1 MRTYYLS
8 GMTILMFLLTS
19 GAAMADKHAKNVL
32 GTPLQQCSTKP
43 LTGFYRDGYC
53 RTGEGDTG
61 THVIAATVTQ
71 KFLDFTQLRGN
82 DLITPHPE
90 YNFPGLKPGDCW
102 CLCALRWKEA
112 YTAGVAPP
120 VNLNATHEKALEFIP
135 LDILEQFKK

>member
-1 MRTYYLS
+1 
-8 GMTILMFLLTS
+8 
-19 GAAMADKHAKNVL
+19 MADKDAKNVL

-61 THVIAATVTQ
+61 THLIAATVTQ
-71 KFLDFTQLRGN
+71 EFLDFTQLRGN

-120 VNLNATHEKALEFIP
+120 VNLDATHEKALEFIP
-135 LDILEQFKK
+135 VDILKQFKK

>member
-19 GAAMADKHAKNVL
+19 GAAMADKDAKNVL

-43 LTGFYRDGYC
+43 LTGYYRDGYC
-53 RTGEGDTG
+53 RTGERDTG

-71 KFLDFTQLRGN
+71 EFLDFTQLRGN

-112 YTAGVAPP
+112 YTAGVATP
-120 VNLNATHEKALEFIP
+120 VNLEATHEKALEYIP
-135 LDILEQFKK
+135 LDILQQFKK

>member
-19 GAAMADKHAKNVL
+19 GAAMADKDAKNVL

-53 RTGEGDTG
+53 RTGERDTG

-71 KFLDFTQLRGN
+71 EFLDFTQLRGN

-112 YTAGVAPP
+112 YTAGVATP
-120 VNLNATHEKALEFIP
+120 VNLEATHEKALEYIP
-135 LDILEQFKK
+135 LDILQQFKK

>member
-1 MRTYYLS
+1 MRTYYL
-8 GMTILMFLLTS
+8 ILMFLLTS
-19 GAAMADKHAKNVL
+19 GAAMADKDAKNVL

-53 RTGEGDTG
+53 RTGEADTG
-61 THVIAATVTQ
+61 THVVAATVTQ
-71 KFLDFTQLRGN
+71 EFLDFTQSRDN
-82 DLITPHPE
+82 DLVTPRPE

-120 VNLNATHEKALEFIP
+120 VNLEATHEKALEYIP
-135 LDILEQFKK
+135 LHILQQFKK

>member
-19 GAAMADKHAKNVL
+19 GAAMADKDAKNVL

-53 RTGEGDTG
+53 RTGDGDTG

-71 KFLDFTQLRGN
+71 EFLDFTQLRGN

-112 YTAGVAPP
+112 YSAGVATP
-120 VNLNATHEKALEFIP
+120 VNLEATHEKALEYIP
-135 LDILEQFKK
+135 LDILQQFKK

>member
-8 GMTILMFLLTS
+8 GMTLLMFLLTS
-19 GAAMADKHAKNVL
+19 GAVMADKDAKNVL

-71 KFLDFTQLRGN
+71 KFLDFTKLRGN

-120 VNLNATHEKALEFIP
+120 VNLEATHEKALEFIP
-135 LDILEQFKK
+135 LDILKQFKK